1 MQQAP
6 RSTAPLAARP
16 LSLIQI
22 QLEQHSRLVKA
33 AIWFLCLLPAVRLLL
48 GAFTD
53 QLGSNP
59 VEFVT
64 RSTGTW
70 TLNLLCV
77 TLMVSP
83 LKTLLNA
90 PALLKLRRLLGLF
103 AFFYAL
109 LHLTTWVWFD
119 QWFDL
124 HDMWND
130 VVKRPF
136 ITVGFTAVVL
146 LIPLALTSN
155 KASMKWLGRKWGMLH
170 RLVYVIAVLGVLHY
184 YWLVKKD
191 VTQPVIY
198 GLVVAGLLAWRL
210 WRARRAIAK

>member
-1 MQQAP
+1 MRQVTGATTPPITRQ
-6 RSTAPLAARP
+6 RNVFQ
-16 LSLIQI
+16 IQI
-22 QLEQHSRLVKA
+22 EQHTRLVKV
-33 AIWFLCLLPAVRLLL
+33 AIWVLCLLPALRLVV
-48 GAFTD
+48 GAFTN

-70 TLNLLCV
+70 TLVLLCV
-77 TLMVSP
+77 TLSVSP
-83 LKTLLNA
+83 LRIVFNV

-103 AFFYAL
+103 AFFYSM

-124 HDMWND
+124 SDMWND

-136 ITVGFTAVVL
+136 ITVGFSAVVL
-146 LIPLALTSN
+146 LIPLAVTSN
-155 KASMKWLGRKWGMLH
+155 KASMKWLGRKWGTLH
-170 RLVYVIAVLGVLHY
+170 KLVYVIAALGVLHY

-191 VTQPVIY
+191 ITQPVIY
-198 GLVVAGLLAWRL
+198 GCVVACLLAWRV
-210 WRARRAIAK
+210 WRRFAR